1 MLQYQFARLY
11 NLFLNKMFMRKG
23 FTLIEC
29 MVALF
34 LSAIVI
40 ASAVRSIHII
50 TSDVHDAFV
59 LEVATWIAENEYN
72 QFLINGDYPDVG
84 VYEKKV
90 TNAGIDFNIKETVS
104 ETQNPYFRK
113 ITLSIKENKKKE
125 YIFNT
130 INFLSKY

>member
-1 MLQYQFARLY
+1 MI
-11 NLFLNKMFMRKG
+11 KKG
-23 FTLIEC
+23 FTLIEN

-34 LSAIVI
+34 LIAIVI

-72 QFLINGDYPDVG
+72 QFLINGDYPNVG
-84 VYEKKV
+84 VYEKKI
-90 TNAGIDFNIKETVS
+90 TNAGMDFDIKETVA

-113 ITLSIKENKKKE
+113 ITLSIKEAKKKE

>member
-1 MLQYQFARLY
+1 MMK
-11 NLFLNKMFMRKG
+11 NG

-50 TSDVHDAFV
+50 TSDVHDAIV

-72 QFLINGDYPDVG
+72 QFLINKEYPDLG
-84 VYEKKV
+84 VYNKKIS
-90 TNAGIDFNIKETVS
+90 NAGLDFDLKERVD

-113 ITLSIKENKKKE
+113 ITLSIKEVKNKE

-130 INFLSKY
+130 VNFLSKY

>member
-1 MLQYQFARLY
+1 MVFFVDGLY
-11 NLFLNKMFMRKG
+11 RKSDMIKKG
-23 FTLIEC
+23 FTLIEN

-34 LSAIVI
+34 LIAIVI

-72 QFLINGDYPDVG
+72 QFLINGDYPNVG

-90 TNAGIDFNIKETVS
+90 TNAGMDFDIKETVA

-113 ITLSIKENKKKE
+113 ITLSIKEAKKKE

>member
-1 MLQYQFARLY
+1 MKRRNIIQQ
-11 NLFLNKMFMRKG
+11 G

-72 QFLINGDYPDVG
+72 EFIINGDYPDLG
-84 VYEKKV
+84 IHEKKV
-90 TNAGIDFNIKETVS
+90 TNAGMNFDVKETVA

-113 ITLSIKENKKKE
+113 ITVSIKEANKKE

>member
-1 MLQYQFARLY
+1 
-11 NLFLNKMFMRKG
+11 MFPFSRKG

-40 ASAVRSIHII
+40 ASAVRSIKII

-72 QFLINGDYPDVG
+72 QFTINKEYPEIG
-84 VYEKKV
+84 VYDKKV
-90 TNAGIDFNIKETVS
+90 NNVGMDFDIKETVS
-104 ETQNPYFRK
+104 GTENPYFRK
-113 ITLSIKENKKKE
+113 ITLDIKESGKKS
-125 YIFNT
+125 YIFHT